1 MIAKI
6 AAAASTATIAVH
18 AQESVALNAHGS
30 VADRTSPS
38 ASIHS
43 YLVPG
48 GVHDQEDVTESHAS

>member
-1 MIAKI
+1 MITTT
-6 AAAASTATIAVH
+6 AAAASTTTIAVH

-38 ASIHS
+38 VSIHS

-48 GVHDQEDVTESHAS
+48 GVHDQEEVTESHGS